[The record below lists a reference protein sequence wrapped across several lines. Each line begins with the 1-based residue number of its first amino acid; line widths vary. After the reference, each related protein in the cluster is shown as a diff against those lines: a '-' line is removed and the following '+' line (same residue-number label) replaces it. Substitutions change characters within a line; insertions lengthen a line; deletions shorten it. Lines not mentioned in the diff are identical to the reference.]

1 MLTKKQYELLLYID
15 RHLKQT
21 GFSPSFEEMKDALN
35 LKSKSGIH
43 RLISALEER
52 GFLGRRHHRA
62 RALEVLKLPENIA
75 GREAPA
81 EEIGQTFSPT
91 VIRGDFTPKIPGV
104 RAANDATA
112 IQLPLYGRIA
122 AGLPIEALRDP
133 TSYVDMPVHLLG
145 NGEHYALEVAGDSMV
160 EAGIL
165 DGDTVIIR
173 KSEAAET
180 GQIVVALVDDAEV
193 TLKRLRRRG
202 NSIALE
208 PCNVRHETRIFPAD
222 RVKVQGRLVALLR
235 QYLIVYQSTS
245 RNRKGTSAV
254 AATGAPARVAGTKRH
269 CSTAFTAAESRAGK
283 PLLAATET
291 LTGSPAGETATR
303 SNTRPCWP
311 RRRAFS
317 G

>member
-1 MLTKKQYELLLYID
+1 MLTRKQHELLVFID

-21 GFSPSFEEMKDALN
+21 GFSPSFEEMKEALQ

-52 GFLGRRHHRA
+52 GFLARRHHRA
-62 RALEVLKLPENIA
+62 RALEVVRLPENLTMA
-75 GREAPA
+75 EPAPPA
-81 EEIGQTFSPT
+81 PGFSPN
-91 VIRGDFTPKIPGV
+91 VIRGDFTARLPGV
-104 RAANDATA
+104 RAAHDAA
-112 IQLPLYGRIA
+112 AVQLPLYGRIA
-122 AGLPIEALRDP
+122 AGLPIEALRD
-133 TSYVDMPVHLLG
+133 TSSEIEVPMALLG

-173 KSEAAET
+173 KGETAEN
-180 GQIVVALVDDAEV
+180 GQIVVALVDEAEV

-235 QYLIVYQSTS
+235 RY
-245 RNRKGTSAV
+245 
-254 AATGAPARVAGTKRH
+254 
-269 CSTAFTAAESRAGK
+269 
-283 PLLAATET
+283 
-291 LTGSPAGETATR
+291 
-303 SNTRPCWP
+303 
-311 RRRAFS
+311 
-317 G
+317 

>member
-1 MLTKKQYELLLYID
+1 MLTRKQYELLLYID
-15 RHLKQT
+15 GHLKQT
-21 GFSPSFEEMKDALN
+21 GFSPSFEEMKDALK

-52 GFLGRRHHRA
+52 GFLGRRRHRA
-62 RALEVLKLPENIA
+62 RALEVLRLPENL
-75 GREAPA
+75 APRA
-81 EEIGQTFSPT
+81 DDDAVETATPPFLPN

-104 RAANDATA
+104 RAANDAAA

-133 TSYVDMPVHLLG
+133 TTYVDMPMHMLG
-145 NGEHYALEVAGDSMV
+145 NGEHYALEIAGDSMI

-173 KSEAAET
+173 KSDTADT

-235 QYLIVYQSTS
+235 RY
-245 RNRKGTSAV
+245 
-254 AATGAPARVAGTKRH
+254 
-269 CSTAFTAAESRAGK
+269 
-283 PLLAATET
+283 
-291 LTGSPAGETATR
+291 
-303 SNTRPCWP
+303 
-311 RRRAFS
+311 
-317 G
+317 